1 MADSHEQAG
10 SRSPGEDAHEN
21 TGDVRPTNETGRVP
35 DGGRDAD
42 DTYEL
47 TADID
52 DTHDVTDHPDDTHD
66 VTGDLDGT
74 HEVTGDLDDTQQVT
88 GDIDVTDDVDGMHS
102 DTEAFSNASPTSAL
116 TSPEAGTPAGVTT
129 GVTAG
134 AAPRAAAGAAA
145 GAGVANTRTFAPGQ
159 VIARRFR
166 IDDYL
171 AEGGM
176 GQVYRAHDLELDVPL
191 ALKTI
196 HPRIASNAAFLRLFK
211 QEVLLA
217 RSISHPNVCRIFD
230 LWRDEGSGVW
240 FLTME
245 FLAGETLSKQI
256 RTRGAFSTGDSLPLA
271 RQMAEALDAA
281 HRAGIVHRD
290 FKSPNVVVVY
300 RDDDGKRSG
309 DGDTKG
315 SGAGTANDN
324 DTGNHAVGRAVITD
338 FGLAVT
344 VETGETAQTAAAGSS
359 RAGAGV
365 GAIVGTPAYMAPEQV
380 SGGSIGPA
388 SDLYALGVVLFE
400 MCTGRLPFRG
410 KSALETARAH
420 LEIAPPDPRTL
431 TAAIDETWGSAILR
445 LLAKKP
451 GERFAT
457 GHDAIL
463 ALEGRSGEGRAVPH
477 SLPAER
483 DAFVGRNEE
492 LRSIDEHFGSRDLE
506 SRPNAEIGGATSIG
520 RAADI
525 GTAAAPDTSLLAGAD
540 KGAGSLPPAS
550 PSARAGAPDPSGS
563 RLLTLLGTG
572 GTGKTRLA
580 QKYGWD
586 SLLRWP
592 GGVWFCEVSEAR
604 TELGVAR
611 AVASSLRVPLGRQD
625 PIPQLGNAIAGRGRC
640 LIILDNFEQVV
651 DTAGATIGLWLA
663 QAPDARFLVT
673 SRQRLQLDGETV
685 HEVAPLDPMTRGVE
699 LFEVRAWGHRPG
711 FMVESSNQKQ
721 IQEIVRRLDGLPLAI
736 EMAASRL
743 RGMNAAQLE
752 AGLADRFRILA
763 GAKEGRHA
771 TMQAT
776 LDWSWDL
783 LSPLEQSVI
792 TQLSVFEGGFDLE
805 AAEAVAGLPGN
816 VPGDDAADVLVLDVL
831 QSLVDKSWL
840 RTKAVFGAP
849 RFEMYATVQDYAS
862 AKLEARSS
870 RTAAPDGEGAP
881 GTAVSGMN
889 ASGAPASGSDAG
901 GAEASDVEVRHGVH
915 YARMGTADAIESLSL
930 AGGATKQTA
939 LNLELDNCVVACRRA
954 LDRGDGAVAAG
965 TYLAAASVLRNSGP
979 FLLSLEL
986 GRQVLPATRDADL
999 RARVLIALAT
1009 ICLYSGEMEE
1019 SREHFEAALAIHRT
1033 EGDRQHEGRV
1043 LGNLA
1048 TLLRVQS
1055 QLDDARRLYQESLAI
1070 HREIG
1075 DRHGEA
1081 IVLANLGNFENEQG
1095 RTETAL
1101 EFYSTALSINREI
1114 GDRVAEAMAL
1124 NNLGLV
1130 HQSEGRLEMSREY
1143 YEEAL
1148 TIHREVGNRRSEA
1161 LVLGNLANLYTD
1173 QGDLETGEESYE
1185 AALSIYRDLGER
1197 ASLAVV
1203 RGNLGLLYADHGRP
1217 DAALEQ
1223 YEAALAI
1230 HRAVSNRRFEG
1241 IVLGFL
1247 GALHLSEE
1255 RFDAARL
1262 CLEPALEIHR
1272 EIGNR
1277 GYEGI
1282 ALGSFGILHFREG
1295 RMGEARKCLE
1305 ESIAIHRELTDRL
1318 LLAKALCDLGEF
1330 EVRAGDLPTARAAMA
1345 EAEAIQAELA
1355 LGTESDLAAKV
1366 ASLREALAR
1375 G

>member
-1 MADSHEQAG
+1 MADSYEHTDDPG
-10 SRSPGEDAHEN
+10 PGDDVHGHPDSPDPGDDTHGM
-21 TGDVRPTNETGRVP
+21 TGDVDETH
-35 DGGRDAD
+35 
-42 DTYEL
+42 L
-47 TADID
+47 
-52 DTHDVTDHPDDTHD
+52 
-66 VTGDLDGT
+66 VTGDVDET
-74 HEVTGDLDDTQQVT
+74 HLVTGNVDDR
-88 GDIDVTDDVDGMHS
+88 DGRA
-102 DTEAFSNASPTSAL
+102 D
-116 TSPEAGTPAGVTT
+116 AGA
-129 GVTAG
+129 TAG
-134 AAPRAAAGAAA
+134 
-145 GAGVANTRTFAPGQ
+145 NTRTFATGQ
-159 VIARRFR
+159 VISRRFR
-166 IDDYL
+166 IDAYL

-196 HPRIASNAAFLRLFK
+196 HPRTASNAAFLRLFK

-230 LWRDEGSGVW
+230 LWRDESSGVW

-245 FLAGETLSKQI
+245 FLAGGTLAKQI
-256 RTRGAFSTGDSLPLA
+256 RETGALSTGASLPLA

-290 FKSPNVVVVY
+290 FKSPNVMVVTH
-300 RDDDGKRSG
+300 DGG
-309 DGDTKG
+309 
-315 SGAGTANDN
+315 
-324 DTGNHAVGRAVITD
+324 GRAVITD

-344 VETGETAQTAAAGSS
+344 VEAGETARTSASRNSSPGS
-359 RAGAGV
+359 
-365 GAIVGTPAYMAPEQV
+365 GAIVGTPAYMSPEQV
-380 SGGSIGPA
+380 SGGSVGPA

-400 MCTGRLPFRG
+400 MCTGRLPFQG
-410 KSALETARAH
+410 KSAFETARAH
-420 LEIAPPDPRTL
+420 VELTPPDPRTL
-431 TAAIDETWGSAILR
+431 ATTIDETWGAAILR
-445 LLAKKP
+445 LLAKLP
-451 GERFAT
+451 AERFAT

-463 ALEGRSGEGRAVPH
+463 ALEGRSEEGRAVPH

-483 DAFVGRNEE
+483 DAFVGRSDE
-492 LRSIDEHFGSRDLE
+492 LRSIDEHFSPRDADGSADAGTGAV
-506 SRPNAEIGGATSIG
+506 SDAGGA
-520 RAADI
+520 
-525 GTAAAPDTSLLAGAD
+525 AP
-540 KGAGSLPPAS
+540 P
-550 PSARAGAPDPSGS
+550 S

-604 TELGVAR
+604 TEVGVAR
-611 AVASSLRVPLGRQD
+611 AVAASLNVPLGRQD

-640 LIILDNFEQVV
+640 LLILDNFEQVV
-651 DTAGATIGLWLA
+651 DTAGATVGRWLA

-673 SRQRLQLDGETV
+673 SQRRLQLAGETV
-685 HEVAPLDPMTRGVE
+685 HELAPLDPMTRGVE

-711 FMVESSNQKQ
+711 FMVDPSNQKQ

-743 RGMNAAQLE
+743 RGMNPAQLE

-783 LSPLEQSVI
+783 LSPLEQSVV

-805 AAEAVAGLPGN
+805 AAEAVAELPTGADSDSASDSDSN
-816 VPGDDAADVLVLDVL
+816 FNANSNSVSDSAPDSDTNANSGSSSNANSHADAVLVLDVL

-840 RTKAVFGAP
+840 RTKAVLGAP
-849 RFEMYATVQDYAS
+849 RFEMYATVQEYAS
-862 AKLEARSS
+862 AKLAARSNG
-870 RTAAPDGEGAP
+870 AGAPDSERVP
-881 GTAVSGMN
+881 GTEVS
-889 ASGAPASGSDAG
+889 
-901 GAEASDVEVRHGVH
+901 EVEIRHGAR

-930 AGGATKQTA
+930 HGGARKQTA
-939 LNLELDNCVVACRRA
+939 LNLELDNCVAACRRA
-954 LDRGDGAVAAG
+954 LARDDESAAVG
-965 TYLAAASVLRNSGP
+965 TYLAAASVLRNTGP
-979 FLLSLEL
+979 FHLSLEL
-986 GRQVLPATRDADL
+986 GRRVLSATQDPDR
-999 RARVLIALAT
+999 RARVLTALAT
-1009 ICLYSGEMEE
+1009 ICLYCGEMEE
-1019 SREHFEAALAIHRT
+1019 ARDHFDAALAIHRT
-1033 EGDRQHEGRV
+1033 QGDRHHEGRV
-1043 LGNLA
+1043 IGNLA

-1055 QLDDARRLYQESLAI
+1055 QLDDARRLYEESLAI

-1095 RTETAL
+1095 RTDTAL
-1101 EFYSTALSINREI
+1101 EFYSTALAINREI

-1148 TIHREVGNRRSEA
+1148 AIHREVGNRRSEA

-1255 RFDAARL
+1255 RFDLARA
-1262 CLEPALEIHR
+1262 CLESALEIHR

-1282 ALGSFGILHFREG
+1282 ALGSFGNLHFREG
-1295 RMGEARKCLE
+1295 RMEEARKCLE

-1330 EVRAGDLPTARAAMA
+1330 EVRAGDVPAARAAMA
-1345 EAEAIQAELA
+1345 EAEAIRTELV
-1355 LGTESDLAAKV
+1355 LGPESDLAAKI